1 MKILI
6 LSSSY
11 LEKDPR
17 ILRQI
22 KALIEDHEL
31 YTCGL
36 SKSGIDGLSEE
47 YPILFRPSKDQP
59 FFTRM
64 RNFLK
69 MKLGKYDKLTWNVD
83 VFNSLNCQAYDII
96 IVNDPREM
104 PLAIELQKGLSHK
117 AKIYFDLHEWFI
129 ELDDNESINK
139 IFRTLINKYYNKA
152 DIWSTVNTELADLYA
167 ERFID
172 RPKVVTNAGKF
183 WDLEPQAIISEKIKL
198 VHHGVLNPTRKLEE
212 MIRLMDLL
220 DNRFTLDLY
229 LVGTD
234 QDYLKKLKSKSNT
247 SKVRFLPPVKYNEI
261 VPTLNKYD
269 IGLFILQDDVTSY
282 KYALP
287 NKLFEFIQGR
297 LAVAI
302 SPNISMK
309 RLVEQYRV
317 GIVGDDFSAE
327 SLAVKLN
334 KLTTSDIVEMKTR
347 SNFAAA
353 KLNDKAGIG
362 VIKQLISSLN

>member
-22 KALIEDHEL
+22 KALIDDHDV

-36 SKSGIDGLSEE
+36 SKSGIDGLCEE
-47 YPILFRPSKDQP
+47 YAILYRPSKDQP
-59 FFTRM
+59 FFKRI

-69 MKLGKYDKLTWNVD
+69 MKLGKYDKLTWNVN
-83 VFNSLNCQAYDII
+83 VFNTLNCQAYDII

-104 PLAIELQKGLSHK
+104 PLAIELQKGLSHT

-129 ELDDNESINK
+129 ELDDNENINK
-139 IFRTLINKYYNKA
+139 IFRTLVDKYYHKA
-152 DIWSTVNTELADLYA
+152 DIWSTVNTELADLYDK
-167 ERFID
+167 RFNG

-183 WDLEPQAIISEKIKL
+183 WDLEPHTVLSENIKL

-229 LVGTD
+229 LIGSD
-234 QDYLKKLKSKSNT
+234 QEYLKKLISKSNK
-247 SKVRFLPPVKYNEI
+247 SKVRFLPPVKYDEI

-269 IGLFILQDDVTSY
+269 IGLFILQEDVTSY

-309 RLVEQYRV
+309 RLVEKFGV
-317 GIVGDDFSAE
+317 GIVGDDFTAE

-334 KLTTSDIVEMKTR
+334 KLTISDIDEMKTK
-347 SNFAAA
+347 SNFAAT
-353 KLNDKAGIG
+353 KLNDTDGVR